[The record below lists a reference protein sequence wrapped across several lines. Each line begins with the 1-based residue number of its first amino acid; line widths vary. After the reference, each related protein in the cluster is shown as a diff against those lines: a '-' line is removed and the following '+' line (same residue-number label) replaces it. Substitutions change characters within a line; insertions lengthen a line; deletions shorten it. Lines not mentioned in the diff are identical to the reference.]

1 MSSSRGSILDFLKIL
16 GVIGATGGLLY
27 VFDLIS
33 GGVSIRPREKIKVI
47 RHSVTPNE
55 MRDII
60 KGLYTGYTKEYFEAV
75 KWVNCVDE
83 GGKLVKCTEDEDKN
97 LTEKVVK
104 IVAEVLRRRRPM
116 LKPEE
121 AEDEARKIVTSN
133 MSNRMQR
140 VGVMMDYVEG
150 YFGYMPSLL
159 FVGEPGVGKSETA
172 RSVAMSLAGD
182 LGLEFLEFTGINT
195 LRRVV
200 EKPYGYFVYVDLRLT
215 SMEPADITG
224 IPRSLA
230 ILTRRERGGRE
241 SQLLE
246 ELRRILGSARAS
258 DYVPFAW
265 ALVLKLTPGILN
277 LEELSNVQREDM
289 MSAVYQLA
297 LDKRAGELFFSK
309 GTLVIALG
317 NPRGWS
323 SIARELPTPLLNRFL
338 AFEVAPP
345 SIEDWIDY
353 MNRVYGDKYY
363 TGVADFLKAFP
374 EYFTARPGREERG
387 GQGQEQEVTA
397 TGVIFA
403 KPEGLTPN
411 DQIPTPRSWTNLAV
425 SIYRMFNL
433 GSEDA
438 RRTFTE
444 CLSKLGDAYMQ
455 NQFNTEDLGEPPS
468 RLAESR
474 PDKYAVL
481 SRLNRC
487 YDIGR
492 RLYELAR
499 AAVGTEAGEM
509 FVTAMLV
516 MHYLP
521 SIDKLMK
528 SKPEDIRKQLD
539 ELWSRVSEKISSTPG
554 GAAART
560 SRLLEFWAREL
571 AVSLT
576 TWLDTFVYTKEGA
589 TAEEYV
595 PQIAAIIDWF
605 GDKGVSPE
613 VLRIFGTGLHK
624 HIDIK
629 AKTKLYETSKY
640 VKQDVDAYMQNLPKM
655 TGGS

>member
-1 MSSSRGSILDFLKIL
+1 
-16 GVIGATGGLLY
+16 
-27 VFDLIS
+27 
-33 GGVSIRPREKIKVI
+33 
-47 RHSVTPNE
+47 
-55 MRDII
+55 
-60 KGLYTGYTKEYFEAV
+60 
-75 KWVNCVDE
+75 
-83 GGKLVKCTEDEDKN
+83 
-97 LTEKVVK
+97 
-104 IVAEVLRRRRPM
+104 
-116 LKPEE
+116 
-121 AEDEARKIVTSN
+121 
-133 MSNRMQR
+133 
-140 VGVMMDYVEG
+140 
-150 YFGYMPSLL
+150 
-159 FVGEPGVGKSETA
+159 
-172 RSVAMSLAGD
+172 
-182 LGLEFLEFTGINT
+182 
-195 LRRVV
+195 
-200 EKPYGYFVYVDLRLT
+200 
-215 SMEPADITG
+215 
-224 IPRSLA
+224 
-230 ILTRRERGGRE
+230 
-241 SQLLE
+241 
-246 ELRRILGSARAS
+246 
-258 DYVPFAW
+258 
-265 ALVLKLTPGILN
+265 
-277 LEELSNVQREDM
+277 
-289 MSAVYQLA
+289 
-297 LDKRAGELFFSK
+297 
-309 GTLVIALG
+309 
-317 NPRGWS
+317 
-323 SIARELPTPLLNRFL
+323 
-338 AFEVAPP
+338 
-345 SIEDWIDY
+345 
-353 MNRVYGDKYY
+353 
-363 TGVADFLKAFP
+363 VADFLKAFP

-433 GSEDA
+433 GNEGD
-438 RRTFTE
+438 RKTFTD

-455 NQFNTEDLGEPPS
+455 NQFDIKDLREPPS
-468 RLAESR
+468 RLAESPR
-474 PDKYAVL
+474 RSAYEAL
-481 SRLNRC
+481 TRLNRC

>member
-1 MSSSRGSILDFLKIL
+1 MSTSRNSILDLLKIL

-33 GGVSIRPREKIKVI
+33 GGIPIRPREKIKVI

-60 KGLYTGYTKEYFEAV
+60 KGLYTGYTKDYFDAV

-104 IVAEVLRRRRPM
+104 IVAEVLMKRMPS

-121 AEDEARKIVTSN
+121 AEDEAREIVTRGKS
-133 MSNRMQR
+133 RMQR
-140 VGVMMDYVEG
+140 VGVMMDYVES

-172 RSVAMSLAGD
+172 RSVAMELAKD
-182 LGLEFLEFTGINT
+182 LGLEFLDFTGINT

-230 ILTRRERGGRE
+230 ILTRREKGGKASE
-241 SQLLE
+241 LLE
-246 ELRRILGSARAS
+246 ELRRMLGSARAS

-323 SIARELPTPLLNRFL
+323 SIARQLPTPLLNRFL

-345 SIEDWIDY
+345 SIEDWIKY
-353 MNRVYGDKYY
+353 MDRIYGNKYY
-363 TGVADFLKAFP
+363 TGVADFLRAFP
-374 EYFTARPGREERG
+374 EYFTARPGREEGRRE
-387 GQGQEQEVTA
+387 QEQEVAVTPAVTA
-397 TGVIFA
+397 G
-403 KPEGLTPN
+403 PEGLTPN
-411 DQIPTPRSWTNLAV
+411 EQIPTPRSWTNLAV
-425 SIYRMFNL
+425 SIYHMFNL
-433 GSEDA
+433 GNEGD
-438 RRTFTE
+438 RKMFTD

-468 RLAESR
+468 RLAESPR
-474 PDKYAVL
+474 RTAYEAL
-481 SRLNRC
+481 TRLNRC

-492 RLYELAR
+492 KLYELAR
-499 AAVGTEAGEM
+499 AAVGTAAGDM

-528 SKPEDIRKQLD
+528 SKPEDIKKQLD
-539 ELWSRVSEKISSTPG
+539 ELWSRVSGKIESKG
-554 GAAART
+554 GATAKT

-624 HIDIK
+624 HTDIK
-629 AKTKLYETSKY
+629 AKMKLYETSKY
-640 VKQDVDAYMQNLPKM
+640 VKQDVDQYMENLPKL